1 MALYNFNSQILS
13 SSSPT
18 NLAYG
23 LSSADNSIYIQQLGT
38 TNGKRAVG
46 LAYNRIGGVS
56 GLKTSLSANDNTII
70 YADRRYSGQVMAL
83 IYEDGSTSVFTAV
96 TSLGNTR
103 QSLGT
108 NSFENSLTPNKKRK
122 WNLFG

>member
-56 GLKTSLSANDNTII
+56 GVKTSLSANDNTII
-70 YADRRYSGQVMAL
+70 YADRRYSGQVMAI

-96 TSLGNTR
+96 TAVGNTR